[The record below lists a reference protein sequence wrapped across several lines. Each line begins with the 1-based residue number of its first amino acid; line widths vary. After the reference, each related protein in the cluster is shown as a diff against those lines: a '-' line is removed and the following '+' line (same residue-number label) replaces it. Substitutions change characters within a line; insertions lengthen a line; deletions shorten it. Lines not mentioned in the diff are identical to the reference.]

1 MKRLGL
7 SLAAIAIVAAVA
19 IWQVISNVDASMPRF
34 EPIVVEAQ
42 APKPTFDSAKAFDH
56 LKAMVAI
63 GPRYSGSPGIR
74 QTRAYLTREL
84 SAIGLKVEEQPF
96 IANSPKGKVEMVNLI
111 VRLPGKRAE
120 KILFT
125 GHYDTKNLP
134 NFVGASDAGS
144 SAAFLIELARALKD
158 QPREFTYEFVWFDG
172 EEAFCNLWDECSKP
186 GQPDHTYGSQHYV
199 DAAKQ
204 AGALKAIKAMILVD
218 MIGDKD
224 LQIRRERKGTAWLTD
239 MIWAAAKRVGHGGTF
254 VDLSTDIED
263 DHVPFIN
270 AGVEA
275 VDIIDLDYPYWHN
288 DQACCDDL
296 SRVSA
301 RSLQIVGEVLLA
313 AIPDIEKRLAR

>member
-1 MKRLGL
+1 MKRLAGTVVAVGIVGL
-7 SLAAIAIVAAVA
+7 VVWNVVSHVNASPPAVETVIA
-19 IWQVISNVDASMPRF
+19 
-34 EPIVVEAQ
+34 EPQ
-42 APKPTFDSAKAFDH
+42 AKPSFDSAKAFEH

-63 GPRYSGSPGIR
+63 GPRYSGSPAIR

-84 SAIGLKVEEQPF
+84 SALGFKVEEQPF
-96 IANSPKGKVEMVNLI
+96 TADTPKGRIEMVNLI
-111 VRLPGKRAE
+111 VRLAGKRPE
-120 KILFT
+120 RLLFT

-134 NFVGASDAGS
+134 NFVGASDGGS
-144 SAAFLIELARALKD
+144 SAAFLVELARALKD
-158 QPREFTYEFVWFDG
+158 QPREFTYEFVWLDG
-172 EEAFCNLWDECSKP
+172 EEATCNLWDECSKP
-186 GQPDHTYGSQHYV
+186 GKPDHTYGSQYYV

-204 AGALKAIKAMILVD
+204 AGALKSIKAMILVD

-224 LQIRRERKGTAWLTD
+224 LQIRRERKGTAWITD
-239 MIWAAAKRVGHGGTF
+239 AIWAAAKRTGHGGTF

-275 VDIIDLDYPYWHN
+275 ADIIDLDYPYWHN
-288 DQACCDDL
+288 DQACCDDI